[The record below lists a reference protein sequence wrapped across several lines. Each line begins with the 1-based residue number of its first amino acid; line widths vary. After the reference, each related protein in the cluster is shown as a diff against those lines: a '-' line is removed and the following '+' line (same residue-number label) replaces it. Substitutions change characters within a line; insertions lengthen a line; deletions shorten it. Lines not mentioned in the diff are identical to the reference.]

1 MIYEYRVYTIREGK
15 MERLQRVFTET
26 VMPLFNKHNIKAVGF
41 WEPERGEGRTFVY
54 MVGFKDAADRERAW
68 KDFADDPEWKRK
80 RAALEEEGL
89 PWEKIES
96 TVLVPT
102 SFSPMQ

>member
-15 MERLQRVFTET
+15 MERLQRLFTET
-26 VMPLFNKHNIKAVGF
+26 VMPLFNKCNIKTVGY
-41 WEPERGEGRTFVY
+41 WEPEGGEGRKFIY
-54 MVGFKDAADRERAW
+54 MVGFENAAHRERAW
-68 KDFADDPEWKRK
+68 RDFADDPDWKQK
-80 RAALEEEGL
+80 RAALEKEGL

-102 SFSPMQ
+102 SFSPLQ